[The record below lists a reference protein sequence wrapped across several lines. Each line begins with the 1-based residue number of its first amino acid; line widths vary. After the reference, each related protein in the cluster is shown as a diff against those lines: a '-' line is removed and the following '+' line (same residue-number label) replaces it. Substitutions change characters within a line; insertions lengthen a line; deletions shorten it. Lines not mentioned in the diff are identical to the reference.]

1 MLDRKFV
8 KQFESYTESAS
19 LEELR
24 MAKHR
29 LELFLDSDESRG
41 MRRDVN
47 FCLELVNREIL
58 VLLSTGK

>member
-8 KQFESYTESAS
+8 KILDRYTETAS
-19 LEELR
+19 LEELK

-29 LELFLDSDESRG
+29 LELFLDSDESKG

-47 FCLELVNREIL
+47 YCLEIVNREIL
-58 VLLSTGK
+58 RLLSTNQ

>member
-24 MAKHR
+24 MAKRR

-47 FCLELVNREIL
+47 FCLEIVNREIL
-58 VLLSTGK
+58 ILLSTSK